1 MRIAYVTQTRFPTER
16 AHGYQVAQVCRA
28 MAALDHEVTLVTPT
42 VGVVP
47 VESAFSFYGIPESF
61 RIVRLQQFDALSS
74 AVVPGKLAFAVAMMS
89 YRFAL
94 KKFFTTFQADLLYIR
109 SPVLLPTLLDTKIP
123 LILELHTLP
132 KFFKKRFVRMANR
145 CRLII
150 CLTRAMRDELLS
162 WGCDPRRMLS
172 EGDGVDHERF
182 YNLPE
187 ASLAKQDWTLP
198 QDRTV
203 VGYVGSLVTRD
214 TLEKGVAE
222 LIDAVAILRAKGSP
236 IFCWIV
242 GGPGSW
248 LGTYKHRS
256 EENGLTAKDIRFQGA
271 IPVRRVPSAIA
282 ACDVCV
288 YPAPKSRH
296 PYFLRDTS
304 PLKLFEYLAAR
315 KPIVCADLPP
325 IRDIVSDRVVHF
337 CAPGDP
343 ESLAQGIT
351 AAIENPLHNPE
362 ERADIVHK
370 HSWAQRMERILA
382 EAM

>member
-16 AHGYQVAQVCRA
+16 AHGYQVAQVCHA
-28 MAALDHEVTLVTPT
+28 VASLDHEVTLVTPT
-42 VGVVP
+42 VGAVP
-47 VESAFSFYGIPESF
+47 VESAFSFYGISENF
-61 RIVRLQQFDALSS
+61 RIERLQQFDALSS
-74 AVVPGKLAFAVAMMS
+74 PFVPGQCAFAIAMLS

-94 KKFFTTFQADLLYIR
+94 KKFFETCTPDLLYIR
-109 SPVLLPTLLDTKIP
+109 TPILLPVLLDTKIP
-123 LILELHTLP
+123 VILELHTLP
-132 KFFKKRFVRMANR
+132 KFFKRRFVRMANR
-145 CRLII
+145 CRLVI
-150 CLTRAMRDELLS
+150 CLTKAMRDELLS
-162 WGCDPRRMLS
+162 WGCDPRRMLV

-187 ASLAKQDWTLP
+187 ARLAAQDWALP
-198 QDRTV
+198 TDRTV

-222 LIDAVAILRAKGSP
+222 LIDAVALLRKKGSP
-236 IFCWIV
+236 VFCWIV
-242 GGPGSW
+242 GGPSSW
-248 LGTYKHRS
+248 LGTYKRRA
-256 EENGLTAKDIRFQGA
+256 EERGLTVKDIRFQGA

-325 IRDIVSDRVVHF
+325 IRDIVSDRIVHF
-337 CAPGDP
+337 CVPGDA
-343 ESLAQGIT
+343 ESLAQAIMQ
-351 AAIENPLHNPE
+351 AIEHPLHHPE
-362 ERADIVHK
+362 ERADIVHR
-370 HSWAQRMERILA
+370 HSWVQRMERILA
-382 EAM
+382 EAV